1 MSARQREP
9 KMILICG
16 VVLLCPDA
24 VRSTIT
30 HALLDAP
37 IWKLNQQLPGVKLI
51 YKHIANIKYN
61 FRYHLLLFL
70 YCPFSFHLSHF
81 PLVSHASFISSD
93 PLPLISLSLSLSPCL
108 SDFLSSSLFLSSTAS
123 PSLSISLSD
132 AIVFHPLA
140 LYPGILLF
148 SVLDSYFPP
157 GQNRKKTLSRC
168 TYKIL

>member
-1 MSARQREP
+1 
-9 KMILICG
+9 MILMCG
-16 VVLLCPDA
+16 LLCPDA

-61 FRYHLLLFL
+61 FRYHLLLFFVL
-70 YCPFSFHLSHF
+70 SIFFSFITF
-81 PLVSHASFISSD
+81 SFSFTCFLYLFRS
-93 PLPLISLSLSLSPCL
+93 LTSYLSLSLSLSPCL